1 MGKGSSMEEKPTEN
15 MSQVCF
21 MIGQAYYAT
30 REYAKANKAVDEG
43 RELATSCN
51 NEHTQAHMHLLSA
64 YISMNE
70 GKKPSAQNSQKK
82 AATAFKKL
90 NDPEGE
96 DEAERFYVELMGPRE
111 VKKKKIKI
119 KKEKKEKKKKKS
131 KKEKGKKIVKKMVQQ
146 GGGGE
151 PVEVYKG
158 PSAEEILEQVKGAAM
173 DLIGSDSLE
182 GDMPLME
189 AGLDSLAAVEYG
201 SILSKNFKGV
211 DLPSTLMFD
220 HPTTNMI
227 AELITADLKT
237 KLTVTEFEGGEEIV
251 EEVDDD
257 DDDSDSGDSSSS
269 EEVKKKKKKKKAK
282 KPKAKKQV
290 VKKVGGGAPVEV
302 YKGPSVEEILD
313 QVKGA
318 AMDLIGS
325 DTLEGDMPLMEAGL
339 DSLAAVEYG
348 SILSKNFKGV
358 DLPST
363 LMFDHP
369 TTNMIAEL
377 ITADLKTKLTVTEYE
392 GGEEIVEEV
401 DDD

>member
-1 MGKGSSMEEKPTEN
+1 MGTEQAGGEMVEVEVEVSDDEDSDDSS
-15 MSQVCF
+15 S
-21 MIGQAYYAT
+21 
-30 REYAKANKAVDEG
+30 
-43 RELATSCN
+43 
-51 NEHTQAHMHLLSA
+51 
-64 YISMNE
+64 
-70 GKKPSAQNSQKK
+70 
-82 AATAFKKL
+82 
-90 NDPEGE
+90 E
-96 DEAERFYVELMGPRE
+96 DERP
-111 VKKKKIKI
+111 
-119 KKEKKEKKKKKS
+119 KKKKKA
-131 KKEKGKKIVKKMVQQ
+131 KKPKAKKQVVRKV
-146 GGGGE
+146 GGGA

-282 KPKAKKQV
+282 KPKAKKQI

-302 YKGPSVEEILD
+302 YKGPSAEEILE

-318 AMDLIGS
+318 
-325 DTLEGDMPLMEAGL
+325 
-339 DSLAAVEYG
+339 
-348 SILSKNFKGV
+348 
-358 DLPST
+358 
-363 LMFDHP
+363 
-369 TTNMIAEL
+369 
-377 ITADLKTKLTVTEYE
+377 
-392 GGEEIVEEV
+392 
-401 DDD
+401 

>member
-1 MGKGSSMEEKPTEN
+1 MGKPKAKK
-15 MSQVCF
+15 QVV
-21 MIGQAYYAT
+21 
-30 REYAKANKAVDEG
+30 RKV
-43 RELATSCN
+43 
-51 NEHTQAHMHLLSA
+51 
-64 YISMNE
+64 
-70 GKKPSAQNSQKK
+70 
-82 AATAFKKL
+82 
-90 NDPEGE
+90 
-96 DEAERFYVELMGPRE
+96 
-111 VKKKKIKI
+111 
-119 KKEKKEKKKKKS
+119 
-131 KKEKGKKIVKKMVQQ
+131 
-146 GGGGE
+146 GGGA

-257 DDDSDSGDSSSS
+257 DDDDDGDSSSS

-282 KPKAKKQV
+282 KPKAKKQI

-302 YKGPSVEEILD
+302 YKGPSAEEILE

-325 DTLEGDMPLMEAGL
+325 DSLEGDMPLMEAGL

-348 SILSKNFKGV
+348 SILSKNFKG
-358 DLPST
+358 
-363 LMFDHP
+363 
-369 TTNMIAEL
+369 
-377 ITADLKTKLTVTEYE
+377 
-392 GGEEIVEEV
+392 
-401 DDD
+401 

>member
-1 MGKGSSMEEKPTEN
+1 MG
-15 MSQVCF
+15 
-21 MIGQAYYAT
+21 
-30 REYAKANKAVDEG
+30 
-43 RELATSCN
+43 
-51 NEHTQAHMHLLSA
+51 
-64 YISMNE
+64 
-70 GKKPSAQNSQKK
+70 
-82 AATAFKKL
+82 
-90 NDPEGE
+90 
-96 DEAERFYVELMGPRE
+96 
-111 VKKKKIKI
+111 
-119 KKEKKEKKKKKS
+119 
-131 KKEKGKKIVKKMVQQ
+131 
-146 GGGGE
+146 
-151 PVEVYKG
+151 YKG

-173 DLIGSDSLE
+173 YLIGSDSLE

-257 DDDSDSGDSSSS
+257 DDDDDGDSSSS
-269 EEVKKKKKKKKAK
+269 EEVKKKKKKKAK

-302 YKGPSVEEILD
+302 YKGPSAEEILE

-325 DTLEGDMPLMEAGL
+325 DSLEGDMPLMEAGL

-358 DLPST
+358 DLPPT
-363 LMFDHP
+363 LMFVHP

-377 ITADLKTKLTVTEYE
+377 ITADLKTKLTVTEQA

-401 DDD
+401 DDDDDDDD

>member
-1 MGKGSSMEEKPTEN
+1 MGGDSSSE
-15 MSQVCF
+15 
-21 MIGQAYYAT
+21 
-30 REYAKANKAVDEG
+30 
-43 RELATSCN
+43 
-51 NEHTQAHMHLLSA
+51 
-64 YISMNE
+64 
-70 GKKPSAQNSQKK
+70 
-82 AATAFKKL
+82 
-90 NDPEGE
+90 
-96 DEAERFYVELMGPRE
+96 E
-111 VKKKKIKI
+111 VKKKK
-119 KKEKKEKKKKKS
+119 KKKKA
-131 KKEKGKKIVKKMVQQ
+131 KKPKAKKQIVKKV
-146 GGGGE
+146 GGGA

-158 PSAEEILEQVKGAAM
+158 PSAEEVLDQVKGAAM

-227 AELITADLKT
+227 DELITADLKT
-237 KLTVTEFEGGEEIV
+237 KMTVTEFEGGEEIV

-257 DDDSDSGDSSSS
+257 DDDGDSSSS

-302 YKGPSVEEILD
+302 YKGPSAEEILD

-348 SILSKNFKGV
+348 SILS
-358 DLPST
+358 
-363 LMFDHP
+363 
-369 TTNMIAEL
+369 
-377 ITADLKTKLTVTEYE
+377 
-392 GGEEIVEEV
+392 
-401 DDD
+401 

>member
-1 MGKGSSMEEKPTEN
+1 
-15 MSQVCF
+15 
-21 MIGQAYYAT
+21 
-30 REYAKANKAVDEG
+30 
-43 RELATSCN
+43 
-51 NEHTQAHMHLLSA
+51 
-64 YISMNE
+64 
-70 GKKPSAQNSQKK
+70 
-82 AATAFKKL
+82 
-90 NDPEGE
+90 
-96 DEAERFYVELMGPRE
+96 
-111 VKKKKIKI
+111 
-119 KKEKKEKKKKKS
+119 
-131 KKEKGKKIVKKMVQQ
+131 
-146 GGGGE
+146 
-151 PVEVYKG
+151 
-158 PSAEEILEQVKGAAM
+158 
-173 DLIGSDSLE
+173 
-182 GDMPLME
+182 MPLME

-290 VKKVGGGAPVEV
+290 VKKVGGGAPVQV
-302 YKGPSVEEILD
+302 YKGPSAEEILE

-325 DTLEGDMPLMEAGL
+325 DSLEGDMPLMEAGL

-377 ITADLKTKLTVTEYE
+377 ITNDLKTKLTVTEYE
-392 GGEEIVEEV
+392 GGEEIIEEV
-401 DDD
+401 DDDDDDDDDASSSSEEVKKKKKKKKAKKP

>member
-1 MGKGSSMEEKPTEN
+1 MVEVEVDASDDDDVDDSSSSEE
-15 MSQVCF
+15 
-21 MIGQAYYAT
+21 
-30 REYAKANKAVDEG
+30 
-43 RELATSCN
+43 
-51 NEHTQAHMHLLSA
+51 
-64 YISMNE
+64 
-70 GKKPSAQNSQKK
+70 
-82 AATAFKKL
+82 
-90 NDPEGE
+90 
-96 DEAERFYVELMGPRE
+96 ER
-111 VKKKKIKI
+111 
-119 KKEKKEKKKKKS
+119 KKKKK
-131 KKEKGKKIVKKMVQQ
+131 KKAKKPKAKKKMVQQ
-146 GGGGE
+146 GGGGA

-237 KLTVTEFEGGEEIV
+237 KLTVTEQVGGEMV
-251 EEVDDD
+251 EVEVEVSDDE
-257 DDDSDSGDSSSS
+257 DSDDSSS
-269 EEVKKKKKKKKAK
+269 EDERPKKKKKKAK

-302 YKGPSVEEILD
+302 YKGPSAEEVLD

-325 DTLEGDMPLMEAGL
+325 DSLEGDMPLMEAGL

-377 ITADLKTKLTVTEYE
+377 ITNDLKTKLTVTEYE
-392 GGEEIVEEV
+392 GGEEIIEEV
-401 DDD
+401 DASDDDDDDDDDDED

>member
-1 MGKGSSMEEKPTEN
+1 MGEMVEVEVEGSDDEEHDDD
-15 MSQVCF
+15 S
-21 MIGQAYYAT
+21 
-30 REYAKANKAVDEG
+30 
-43 RELATSCN
+43 S
-51 NEHTQAHMHLLSA
+51 S
-64 YISMNE
+64 
-70 GKKPSAQNSQKK
+70 
-82 AATAFKKL
+82 
-90 NDPEGE
+90 E
-96 DEAERFYVELMGPRE
+96 DERP
-111 VKKKKIKI
+111 
-119 KKEKKEKKKKKS
+119 KKKKKG
-131 KKEKGKKIVKKMVQQ
+131 KKGKGGKKIVKKMVQQ
-146 GGGGE
+146 GGGGA

-158 PSAEEILEQVKGAAM
+158 SSAEEILEQVKGAAM

-257 DDDSDSGDSSSS
+257 DDDDSDSGDSS
-269 EEVKKKKKKKKAK
+269 EEVKKKKKKKAK

-302 YKGPSVEEILD
+302 YKGPSAEEILE

-318 AMDLIGS
+318 ATDLIGS
-325 DTLEGDMPLMEAGL
+325 DSLEGDMPLMEAGL

-348 SILSKNFKGV
+348 SIL
-358 DLPST
+358 
-363 LMFDHP
+363 
-369 TTNMIAEL
+369 
-377 ITADLKTKLTVTEYE
+377 
-392 GGEEIVEEV
+392 
-401 DDD
+401 

>member
-1 MGKGSSMEEKPTEN
+1 MG
-15 MSQVCF
+15 
-21 MIGQAYYAT
+21 A
-30 REYAKANKAVDEG
+30 
-43 RELATSCN
+43 
-51 NEHTQAHMHLLSA
+51 
-64 YISMNE
+64 
-70 GKKPSAQNSQKK
+70 
-82 AATAFKKL
+82 AFKKL
-90 NDPEGE
+90 NDPAGE

-151 PVEVYKG
+151 PIEVYKG

-189 AGLDSLAAVEYG
+189 AGLDSLAAVESG

-269 EEVKKKKKKKKAK
+269 EEVKKKKKKKRFN
-282 KPKAKKQV
+282 
-290 VKKVGGGAPVEV
+290 
-302 YKGPSVEEILD
+302 
-313 QVKGA
+313 
-318 AMDLIGS
+318 
-325 DTLEGDMPLMEAGL
+325 TLNPEAL
-339 DSLAAVEYG
+339 RHARIS
-348 SILSKNFKGV
+348 S
-358 DLPST
+358 ST
-363 LMFDHP
+363 
-369 TTNMIAEL
+369 TT
-377 ITADLKTKLTVTEYE
+377 TSR
-392 GGEEIVEEV
+392 
-401 DDD
+401 